1 MRAIRHLVAAAIA
14 GSFFAAV
21 PALAHPK
28 LLSST
33 PTANGAAQAPTQVS
47 LAFSEKLMAQ
57 LSGLDIVMTGMP
69 SMPNHRMAVAG
80 YQVTTSDDGKTLV
93 ATFARPL
100 SAGSYQVKWHVVSAD
115 THRVEGDFAFSVP

>member
-14 GSFFAAV
+14 GSFLGAV

-69 SMPNHRMAVAG
+69 GMPNHRMAVTD
-80 YQVTTSDDGKTLV
+80 YKVTTSDDGKTLV
-93 ATFARPL
+93 ASFARPL